1 MAGTSVVLYLA
12 PSLLLPLAQA
22 QLAWPDVTAY
32 VPVPPCDVT
41 VLLVIDAR
49 ASLT

>member
-12 PSLLLPLAQA
+12 PSLLLPVAHA
-22 QLAWPDVTAY
+22 QLAWPDVTEY

-41 VLLVIDAR
+41 VFFVSDAR
-49 ASLT
+49 ASFT